1 MKQTAMEKLV
11 GKQLPEIKL
20 IENQLRH
27 QTEVKAQREVRAKAN
42 DGLHDK
48 HPDVGDQQK
57 LHRRRHTDRRRRLI
71 CRV

>member
-1 MKQTAMEKLV
+1 M
-11 GKQLPEIKL
+11 KQLPEVKL

-48 HPDVGDQQK
+48 HPTLAISRNFTAGVTLPPPK
-57 LHRRRHTDRRRRLI
+57 LI